1 MTASPI
7 GIQPAFGGPFGTSL
21 GNDAGRVRAMTQRDT
36 EHFVGR
42 RHLQVERQLD
52 VDDQPFDVRVGHVPA
67 VLAEMG
73 GDAVR
78 AGRGREAG
86 GADGIRMRAATSVP
100 DGRHVVDIHSQS
112 KMSGHRRV
120 R

>member
-1 MTASPI
+1 MTATSI
-7 GIQPAFGGPFGTSL
+7 GIQPALGGSFGAPL
-21 GNDAGRVRAMTQRDT
+21 GHDTGRVRAMTKRNT

-52 VDDQPFDVRVGHVPA
+52 VGDQPFDIRVGHVPT

-73 GDAVR
+73 GDAIR
-78 AGRGREAG
+78 AGRCREAG

-100 DGRHVVDIHSQS
+100 DGRHVVDIYSQS